1 MILKYKLTKVYVENF
16 NNNSFTKNL
25 ITFAYEKI
33 TFSTDIQ
40 NRKTNNSYNSKTK
53 HLVLKQTETEEN
65 GKQVLYNQGQQV
77 THAYGH
83 RLADVQL
90 AGFAPAFTLSL
101 CDSEYARKPPMPIAS
116 VVSSKFRKKKR
127 NKDCIQF

>member
-77 THAYGH
+77 THAYVH
-83 RLADVQL
+83 RLADVHL
-90 AGFAPAFTLSL
+90 AGFAPAFTLSFH
-101 CDSEYARKPPMPIAS
+101 DSESARKPPVPIAS
-116 VVSSKFRKKKR
+116 GVSGHC
-127 NKDCIQF
+127 KDRPVRTN